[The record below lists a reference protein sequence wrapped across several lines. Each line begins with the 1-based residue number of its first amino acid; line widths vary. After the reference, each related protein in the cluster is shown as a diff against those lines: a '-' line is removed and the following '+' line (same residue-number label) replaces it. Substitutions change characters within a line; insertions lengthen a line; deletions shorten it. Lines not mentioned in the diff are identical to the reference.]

1 MTGET
6 PSEGARVRLRP
17 LRAGDATLIEPLR
30 AEARRSGGGGDTLV
44 ITRTGEDSP
53 IGVLDYR
60 IDDPAGRSAT
70 IVWVALA
77 EEARRW
83 GLGVDA
89 VLQFEE
95 AAVRRW
101 RVRGFRTRVDAR
113 QGLALYFWLRLGY
126 HPLGSELDEQGNNVM
141 VMAREVS

>member
-1 MTGET
+1 M
-6 PSEGARVRLRP
+6 EGARVRLRP
-17 LRAGDATLIEPLR
+17 LREDDGPLIEPLR
-30 AEARRSGGGGDTLV
+30 AEAGRPGGGGETLV

-60 IDDPAGRSAT
+60 IDDPAAESAT

-77 EEARRW
+77 GEARRW

-95 AAVRRW
+95 EAIRRW
-101 RVRGFRTRVDAR
+101 GVRQFRADVDAR

-126 HPLGSELDEQGNNVM
+126 RPLGPGRDEQGKNVLPM
-141 VMAREVS
+141 LREVASN